1 MKKLILIDANHLLSR
16 TFHVPSF
23 QSLTAEIDGKI
34 VYTGA
39 TYGFLHSLL
48 KLINKYKGADD
59 KLVIVWDGGGR
70 GFRDELSNDYKANRA
85 EKTDEFMYQLHLTK
99 DFLRMLGVMQACV
112 QGVEADDIIGIL
124 TKEGRIKGYKILI
137 ISGDKDFNQ
146 LVSKNVNVV
155 NPNAGK
161 DKEDRIM
168 TPELV
173 QEIYGIPP
181 RLFADWL
188 ALLGDSC
195 DNVDGIDGI
204 GKKTATEL
212 ICGNG
217 SINDILII
225 DQHFK
230 ISKGERKAV
239 SKKMQEKLNSSKEK
253 LKLSYKLVQIATDLD
268 IDLHIDNVKPDFIKL
283 KNAFKRYSFNSLL
296 QKFNE
301 FVAVFS

>member
-23 QSLTAEIDGKI
+23 QSLTAEIDGI
-34 VYTGA
+34 TVYTGA

-48 KLINKYKGADD
+48 KLVNKYKGYED
-59 KLVIVWDGGGR
+59 KLVIVWDGGGP
-70 GFRDELSNDYKANRA
+70 GFRDALSNEYKANRA

-99 DFLRMLGVMQACV
+99 DFLCTLGIMQACV
-112 QGVEADDIIGIL
+112 QGTEADDIIGML
-124 TKEGRIKGYKILI
+124 TKHGRIKGYKVLI

-146 LVSKNVNVV
+146 LVSKNVNVI

-173 QEIYGIPP
+173 EEIYGIPP

-195 DNVDGIDGI
+195 DNVDGIDGV

-212 ICGNG
+212 ICANG
-217 SINDILII
+217 SINDILNA

-230 ISKGERKAV
+230 ISKNEKKPV

-268 IDLHIDNVKPDFIKL
+268 IDLQIEDVKPNFIKL
-283 KNAFKRYSFNSLL
+283 KNMFKKYSFNSLL

-301 FVAVFS
+301 FVAIFS